1 MFDDLAIAPPD
12 PILGLEE
19 AFKNDP
25 NPAKINLTAGVY
37 RDETGNTPIFRAVKQ
52 AEAEIL
58 ESEITK
64 SYLGITGAPD
74 FTAAVQGLI
83 FGPGSPVLAA
93 GRAITAHAPGGTGAL
108 RVAADFVRKAN
119 EHATVWISQPT
130 WPNHPSMM
138 KAVGLAV
145 QTYPYFDA
153 AGNRVDFDAMMAR
166 LREVKP
172 NDIVLLHGCCHNPT
186 GADLAIGQWQEVAAL
201 LEQRGAVPL
210 IDFAYQGFGRGLDE
224 DAQGVRLLA
233 ERLPEVLIASS
244 YSKNFGLY
252 NERVG
257 ALTVISRNAAAAQAA
272 LSQVK
277 TTIRAIYS
285 SPPAHGAKIV
295 TTILGS
301 PELHAA
307 WDAELTA
314 VRSRIQ
320 EMRRLFVAGLHAGD
334 KGRDFSF
341 ITAQNGMFSFT
352 GLTKEQVHRLRDERS
367 IYMVDSGRMNVAG
380 LTRTNLPLVCEAIA
394 AVL

>member
-233 ERLPEVLIASS
+233 EQLPEVLIASS

-257 ALTVISRNAAAAQAA
+257 ALTVISRDAAVAQAA

-301 PELHAA
+301 PELHAGGRGA
-307 WDAELTA
+307 HRSALPHPGDAPA
-314 VRSRIQ
+314 VRRGAARGRQ
-320 EMRRLFVAGLHAGD
+320 RPRFLLHHRAERHVLVHGADEGAGAPPARRTLHLH
-334 KGRDFSF
+334 GRLGPHECGGAD
-341 ITAQNGMFSFT
+341 A
-352 GLTKEQVHRLRDERS
+352 DEP
-367 IYMVDSGRMNVAG
+367 A
-380 LTRTNLPLVCEAIA
+380 LVCEAIA

>member
-138 KAVGLAV
+138 KAVGLGWTGGMRFIDVSV
-145 QTYPYFDA
+145 QHSEKGKPSLILEGFA
-153 AGNRVDFDAMMAR
+153 AEYA
-166 LREVKP
+166 
-172 NDIVLLHGCCHNPT
+172 
-186 GADLAIGQWQEVAAL
+186 
-201 LEQRGAVPL
+201 
-210 IDFAYQGFGRGLDE
+210 
-224 DAQGVRLLA
+224 
-233 ERLPEVLIASS
+233 
-244 YSKNFGLY
+244 
-252 NERVG
+252 
-257 ALTVISRNAAAAQAA
+257 
-272 LSQVK
+272 
-277 TTIRAIYS
+277 
-285 SPPAHGAKIV
+285 
-295 TTILGS
+295 
-301 PELHAA
+301 
-307 WDAELTA
+307 AELGATSA
-314 VRSRIQ
+314 HVTLSH
-320 EMRRLFVAGLHAGD
+320 EKDM
-334 KGRDFSF
+334 
-341 ITAQNGMFSFT
+341 
-352 GLTKEQVHRLRDERS
+352 
-367 IYMVDSGRMNVAG
+367 
-380 LTRTNLPLVCEAIA
+380 AIA
-394 AVL
+394 VVILEGP